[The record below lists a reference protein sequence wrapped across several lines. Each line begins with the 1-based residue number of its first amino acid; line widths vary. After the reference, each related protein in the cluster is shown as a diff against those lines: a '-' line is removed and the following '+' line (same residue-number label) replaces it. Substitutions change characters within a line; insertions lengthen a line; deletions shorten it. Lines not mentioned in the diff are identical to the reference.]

1 MNKLLRNP
9 WVVGALVLGMAAL
22 WWVQMR
28 SIFFP
33 GGVVSTEPS
42 APAAVVSE
50 VTQDATTSVDVVS
63 VDASN
68 GNTLTIEPISETPR
82 TPTQLRWEHSPVR
95 DPFGPVAVA
104 APQVSVPD
112 APVPVVEA
120 PVLETVPALPMLE
133 AVLSTP
139 SAQIA
144 VIDGHM
150 VRVGDKVSGRPVLKI
165 DPTSVALG
173 RGADAAEPLLL
184 RLPVR

>member
-9 WVVGALVLGMAAL
+9 WVVGGLVLGMAAL

-33 GGVVSTEPS
+33 GGVVSAEPP
-42 APAAVVSE
+42 APVAVVSE
-50 VTQDATTSVDVVS
+50 VTQDAAASVDPAA
-63 VDASN
+63 VDATS
-68 GNTLTIEPISETPR
+68 GDTLIIEPSTDTPR
-82 TPTQLRWEHSPVR
+82 TPTQLRWDHSPVR
-95 DPFGPVAVA
+95 DPFGPAAVA

-120 PVLETVPALPMLE
+120 PVVETLPAVPVLE

-165 DPTSVALG
+165 APTSVALG

>member
-28 SIFFP
+28 SILAP
-33 GGVVSTEPS
+33 GGVASAEPPS
-42 APAAVVSE
+42 APVAASAAPEAATSSE
-50 VTQDATTSVDVVS
+50 GM
-63 VDASN
+63 ASPDE
-68 GNTLTIEPISETPR
+68 LAIEPIADVPLR
-82 TPTQLRWEHSPVR
+82 PTELRWGHAAVR
-95 DPFGPVAVA
+95 DPFGPVT
-104 APQVSVPD
+104 QS
-112 APVPVVEA
+112 VPVVSEPVA
-120 PVLETVPALPMLE
+120 PAPALEPSVETLPAVPMLE

-165 DPTSVALG
+165 DATSVALG
-173 RGADAAEPLLL
+173 RGADAGEPLLL
-184 RLPVR
+184 RLPAH

>member
-33 GGVVSTEPS
+33 GGVASAAPP
-42 APAAVVSE
+42 APAAVESE
-50 VTQDATTSVDVVS
+50 VTQDTATSVDP
-63 VDASN
+63 AS
-68 GNTLTIEPISETPR
+68 GDTLTIEPISDAPR
-82 TPTQLRWEHSPVR
+82 TPTQLSWDHSPVR
-95 DPFGPVAVA
+95 DPFGPVTVNV
-104 APQVSVPD
+104 PVVSVPD
-112 APVPVVEA
+112 APAPILEAPVVET
-120 PVLETVPALPMLE
+120 LPALPMLE

-165 DPTSVALG
+165 DPTTVALG

-184 RLPVR
+184 RLPAR